1 MAGMAALQDVYV
13 LVHGEACWEQLQQ
26 LTALKQLSRLIHHV
40 TGSTQGVFVQHG
52 ERASL
57 LDGRRGLW

>member
-1 MAGMAALQDVYV
+1 MLGAATATD
-13 LVHGEACWEQLQQ
+13 GTETAQQ
-26 LTALKQLSRLIHHV
+26 ADTPRDRQH
-40 TGSTQGVFVQHG
+40 TQGVFVQHG